1 MSDLPRFTSSGPVP
15 PSAPG
20 DLSSSLRLKVN
31 LGFTLA
37 LVILCIVGGMA
48 FWSTAHFARAARERK
63 HNYELRIQ
71 LSDLLANLRDAEIGQ
86 KGYLL
91 TGKKEYLEPLV
102 AGSTAVARNLSGLRK
117 LTLQDQLEQPQLRRL
132 EPLIQARLAELSRT
146 TALRRAGRLPAALA
160 IVESGQG
167 QQLMDSIRQEIAA
180 MSASAT
186 LQKDDWDA
194 RVGVTSRMALLTIG
208 SVGVLAVLLV
218 LGAGLAVNRGITR
231 RSQAVAS
238 MQESESRLFQVL
250 EALPV
255 AVFVGDATGRPYYA
269 NQASGQILG
278 KGIVSVAPG
287 QLGEVYQAYQAGTNQ
302 LYPNER
308 LPLIRALAGERA
320 YVTDVEIH
328 QPDRVV
334 PVECWSA
341 PVFDAAGRVVWA
353 IVAFS
358 DATERRKGEAELRS
372 SEERARL
379 IVDAAYDAYVAID
392 SDSVITAWNRQ
403 AEATFGWSR
412 EEAIGKS
419 LVETIIPPQH
429 REAHRRGLAHFLATG
444 EGPVLNRRIEM
455 TALRRSG
462 EEFPVELAIWPLRLG
477 DRHYFNAF
485 LRDIT
490 ERKRAEEELR
500 QAKNAAET
508 ANYAKSDFLAKMS
521 HELRTPLN
529 SIIGFSEMLQ
539 DKSFGVLNE
548 KQHRYVSN
556 VLTSGRSLLQ
566 LINDI
571 LDLSKVESGHMDL
584 ALSEF
589 DIRTALAEV
598 RTIVG
603 TLVNKKHLGLEV
615 EVEGGLPTLEADQG
629 KVKQVL
635 YNLLS
640 NAIKFT
646 PEGGNI
652 RVTARRASEI
662 EARENGE
669 WIEIAVAD
677 TGIGLRPED
686 KQRIFGEFEQVDASY
701 TRDQEGTGLGLALSR
716 KLVELHR
723 GWIWVESEP
732 GAGSIFRFVLPFAQ
746 RAGTREAEAVGGP
759 LILVVEDDQLTREL
773 LEHQLADAGY
783 RVAHATTGEQ
793 AVALAKELRPAGIT
807 LDILLPDGD
816 GLDVLAQLKSLPE
829 TRDIPVIVVSITE
842 HHELGLSLGAM
853 DWVVKPLNRS
863 DFLAA
868 VRRVFACTGSK
879 GAATVL
885 VVDDEPPTVELLT
898 DMLGLQ
904 GYRVLSASDGRRGIE
919 VARAERPD
927 LIVLDLLM
935 PGATGF
941 EVVRELRMH
950 PESRE
955 IPILIFTV
963 KDLSLEERER
973 LRGSVRAIVTKGATA
988 DLLRELARARPAHPD
1003 K

>member
-1 MSDLPRFTSSGPVP
+1 M
-15 PSAPG
+15 
-20 DLSSSLRLKVN
+20 SSSLRLKVN
-31 LGFTLA
+31 LGFALA
-37 LVILCIVGGMA
+37 LVILCVVGGAA
-48 FWSTAHFARAARERK
+48 FWNTQRFAQAARERRQGF
-63 HNYELRIQ
+63 EVRIR
-71 LSDLLANLRDAEIGQ
+71 LAGVLADLRDAETSQ
-86 KGYLL
+86 RGYLL
-91 TGKKEYLEPLV
+91 TGHPQYLGPFVSGSSSVVRNLRRLHQV
-102 AGSTAVARNLSGLRK
+102 AGKDS
-117 LTLQDQLEQPQLRRL
+117 LEQRQLGRL
-132 EPLIQARLAELSRT
+132 EPLIQAKLAELGHTVTLREEGRSQE
-146 TALRRAGRLPAALA
+146 ALG
-160 IVESGQG
+160 IVTSGQG
-167 QQLMDSIRQEIAA
+167 KQLMDSIRQVAA
-180 MSASAT
+180 SLDAQAAERV
-186 LQKDDWDA
+186 DAWDA
-194 RVGVTSRMALLTIG
+194 RLSTTSRIALFTMG
-208 SVGVLAVLLV
+208 STGLLAILLAFV
-218 LGAGLAVNRGITR
+218 AALVINRAISR
-231 RSQAVAS
+231 RTQARDALR
-238 MQESESRLFQVL
+238 ESESRLFQVL

-255 AVFVGDATGRPYYA
+255 AVFVGDATGTPYYA
-269 NQASGQILG
+269 NQASREILG
-278 KGIVSVAPG
+278 KGIVPVTPG
-287 QLGEVYQAYQAGTNQ
+287 ELAEVYQAYQASTNQ
-302 LYPNER
+302 LYPTHR
-308 LPLIRALAGERA
+308 LPLMRALAGERA
-320 YVTDVEIH
+320 YVTDLEIH
-328 QPDRVV
+328 QPERVI
-334 PVECWSA
+334 PVDCWSA
-341 PVFDAAGRVVWA
+341 PVFDAAGQVVWA
-353 IVAFS
+353 IVVFS
-358 DATERRKGEAELRS
+358 DTTERRRAETELRS

-379 IVDAAYDAYVAID
+379 IVDAAYDAFVAID
-392 SDSVITAWNRQ
+392 SDSVFTTWNRQ

-412 EEAIGKS
+412 EEAIGRS

-444 EGPVLNRRIEM
+444 EGPVLNRRIEI

-477 DRHYFNAF
+477 ERYYFNAF

-490 ERKRAEEELR
+490 ERKRGEEELR
-500 QAKNAAET
+500 QAKEAAET

-539 DKSFGVLNE
+539 DKSFGALNE

-556 VLTSGRSLLQ
+556 VLTSGRGLLQ

-571 LDLSKVESGHMDL
+571 LDLSKVEAGHMDL

-589 DIRTALAEV
+589 EIGTALAEV

-615 EVEGGLPTLEADQG
+615 EVESGLPTLEADQG

-662 EARENGE
+662 EAREIGE

-686 KQRIFGEFEQVDASY
+686 KQRIFGEFEQVDAGY
-701 TRDQEGTGLGLALSR
+701 TRNQEGTGLGLALSR
-716 KLVELHR
+716 KLVELHG

-746 RAGTREAEAVGGP
+746 REGTPDTRAVDAQHEASTGGL

-773 LEHQLADAGY
+773 LTHQLTDAGY
-783 RVAHATTGEQ
+783 RVAQAATGEQ
-793 AVALAKELRPAGIT
+793 GVALAKELRPAGIT

-842 HHELGLSLGAM
+842 HQELGLSLGAM

-868 VRRVFACTGSK
+868 VRRVFARTGSK
-879 GAATVL
+879 AAATVL
-885 VVDDEPPTVELLT
+885 VVDDEAPTVELLT
-898 DMLGLQ
+898 DMLGSQ

-935 PGATGF
+935 PETTGF

-963 KDLSLEERER
+963 KDLSPEERER
-973 LRGSVRAIVTKGATA
+973 LRGSVQAIVTKGATA
-988 DLLRELARARPAHPD
+988 DLLRELARVRPTHPA